1 MRQFAMLVVFRA
13 NRGDS
18 IPPRLLPIATGFDL
32 GWAQNWAQPFIVR
45 FVESLVLSEEEL
57 SASDASLPA
66 C

>member
-1 MRQFAMLVVFRA
+1 M
-13 NRGDS
+13 GHS
-18 IPPRLLPIATGFDL
+18 E
-32 GWAQNWAQPFIVR
+32 IVR